1 MTERTFED
9 IELDLK
15 LFQIKLDNAENSK
28 RLLQKLKNDVM
39 ELQIELLES
48 LKLGDAYLTE
58 SEELEENN
66 DFILTVN
73 SETLSLEESYDNR
86 INLVSKEIMDY
97 ENALDKLYYE
107 KQSLMQKVMKEKEVK
122 NGKS

>member
-73 SETLSLEESYDNR
+73 SETLSLEEYYDNR

-107 KQSLMQKVMKEKEVK
+107 KQSLMQKSNERK
-122 NGKS
+122 GG

>member
-73 SETLSLEESYDNR
+73 SETLSLEESYGNR

-107 KQSLMQKVMKEKEVK
+107 KQSLMQKSNERK
-122 NGKS
+122 GG

>member
-97 ENALDKLYYE
+97 ENSLDKLYYE
-107 KQSLMQKVMKEKEVK
+107 KQSLMQKSNERK
-122 NGKS
+122 GG

>member
-73 SETLSLEESYDNR
+73 SETLSLSYDNR

-107 KQSLMQKVMKEKEVK
+107 KQSLMQKSNQRK
-122 NGKS
+122 GG

>member
-86 INLVSKEIMDY
+86 INLVSKEITDY

-107 KQSLMQKVMKEKEVK
+107 KQSLMQKSNERK
-122 NGKS
+122 GG